1 MKKILFLILSFLS
14 LSLQA
19 QQVIPLVSNQDFHAG
34 SYTLPD
40 YFTLSAPVHLKA
52 TAQAFLDALA
62 EHTHLSGAVQDRRG
76 HIQFISSPMS
86 AGQYSLEI
94 KQKGI
99 KILAGD
105 TEGFNHGLAT
115 LHQLLLQG
123 QTLQQQTITD
133 CPRFGYRGLM
143 IDCSRHFWTIA
154 ELEKTIDAM
163 QLFKLNKLHLHLTDN
178 QGWRFEVRKYPQL
191 TQKGTYFWDYPA
203 LSGKYYKQ
211 KELKH
216 LVEYAAVRGIQI
228 IPEIDMPGHML
239 SLLAA
244 FPELSCTEAEF
255 EPFPNERD
263 GLFRKNTWMNMV
275 CMGNPRTYEIL
286 EDIIQ
291 ELCEVFPSEDIHLG
305 GDEVST
311 KLWETCPKCL
321 ELMHQHH
328 LTQPIE
334 LQDMFTRW
342 CHDQLQKRGRTL
354 YGWDE
359 INSRGAAQQGDV
371 LSIWHNDEQTLQRA
385 LSAGLQVVLCPG
397 DPCYFDYS
405 YAKNPTRKVY
415 EWEPLQHAQVL
426 GAQANLWTEYVANQ
440 QDVEKMLYP
449 RLCAL
454 AENLWS
460 APEKKNWHD
469 FYQRL
474 HAFPFAQVD
483 IHAWAGEQET
493 DQWFDTRKYQKPVLP
508 AGTHV
513 ETNIYHVAGYNP
525 EFALDG
531 NYDTFF
537 QNGWGTDSSEY
548 FKVWYD
554 DPQPIT
560 KINVICDESKD
571 YLQYADL
578 YVSEDDSVFTLAG
591 KSDDRGH
598 FTVQLDGRRVKSFKI
613 VPTFP
618 SLSRLVI
625 REIEV
630 EKFDFSVLN
639 WNIWQEGTM
648 IKDGYQ
654 AIVAELVRL
663 KPDFVT
669 FAEVRNYRDDFL
681 ARLCA
686 DLKAL
691 GLTYYSFRSDDSGL
705 ISRYPIVEHNTVFP
719 LKDDHGSVYR
729 LLAQVPD
736 AKGNTHEVTVYCTHL
751 DYLNDTY
758 YEVRGYDG
766 NSWKKMDA
774 PLTDVQEI
782 LRRNDLSQRDEAIK
796 AFITAAQQDKEKG
809 RAVVLGGDFNEPS
822 WQDWTSETKELFD
835 HHGTVVPWPQ
845 TTRLHQAGFADCFR
859 TVYTD
864 PVKYPGITYP
874 CDNPLAPLKEL
885 SWAPESDER
894 ERIDLMF
901 FTPNTLKINSCRVFG
916 PLGDVRQAQ
925 RVPGLGSSYTI
936 RPKGI
941 WPTDHRGLLSVF
953 TFLENLGHTVEGVV
967 DAHGHAGE

>member
-1 MKKILFLILSFLS
+1 MKKLIFSILSLLA

-19 QQVIPLVSNQDFHAG
+19 QQVIPLVSHQELHEG
-34 SYTLPD
+34 TYTLPNH
-40 YFTLSAPVHLKA
+40 FTLSAPKNLKA
-52 TAQAFLDALA
+52 TAQAFLDELA
-62 EHTHLSGAVQDRRG
+62 EQTDIQGEMKDRKGQIQLLLSPLSTGEYR
-76 HIQFISSPMS
+76 
-86 AGQYSLEI
+86 LEI
-94 KQKGI
+94 KQKDI
-99 KILAGD
+99 RILAND

-115 LHQLLLQG
+115 LHQLLLKG
-123 QTLQQQTITD
+123 QTLKQQTITD
-133 CPRFGYRGLM
+133 APRLGYRGLM
-143 IDCSRHFWTIA
+143 IDCSRHFWTVA

-178 QGWRFEVRKYPQL
+178 QGWRFEVQKYPQL
-191 TQKGTYFWDYPA
+191 TEKGTYFWDYPA

-216 LVEYAAVRGIQI
+216 LVEYALTRGIEI
-228 IPEIDMPGHML
+228 IPEVDMPGHML

-244 FPELSCTEAEF
+244 FPELSCVDEEF

-263 GLFRKNTWMNMV
+263 GQYRKNTWMNMV
-275 CMGNPRTYEIL
+275 CMGNPKTYEIL

-291 ELCEVFPSEDIHLG
+291 ELCEVFPSKNIHLG
-305 GDEVST
+305 GDEVSV
-311 KLWETCPKCL
+311 KLWENCPHCL
-321 ELMHQHH
+321 ELMKQHN
-328 LTQPIE
+328 LTKPIE
-334 LQDMFTRW
+334 LQDLFTQW

-359 INSRGAAQQGDV
+359 INSRSAAQKGDV
-371 LSIWHNDEQTLQRA
+371 ISIWHSDPQTLEKA
-385 LSAGLQVVLCPG
+385 INDGLQVVMCPG

-415 EWEPLQHAQVL
+415 EWDPIPTTLKGKEAQIL

-440 QDVEKMLYP
+440 QDLEKMLYP

-454 AENLWS
+454 AEVLWTQPS
-460 APEKKNWHD
+460 QKNWHD
-469 FYQRL
+469 FYQRV
-474 HAFPFAQVD
+474 HAFPFQQLD
-483 IHAWAGEQET
+483 IHSWNQEKET
-493 DQWFDTRKYQKPVLP
+493 DAWFNTALYQKPVLP

-513 ETNIYHVAGYNP
+513 ETNIYNVAGYDP

-531 NYDTFF
+531 DYTTFF
-537 QNGWGTDSSEY
+537 QNGWGTDASEY

-554 DPQPIT
+554 TPQAISQVR
-560 KINVICDESKD
+560 VICDASKD
-571 YLQYADL
+571 YLQYANL
-578 YVSEDDSVFTLAG
+578 YISEDDSTFTLAG
-591 KSDDRGH
+591 KSDDRGN
-598 FTVQLDGRRVKSFKI
+598 FTVNLDGRRIKSFKI

-630 EKFDFSVLN
+630 DKFDFSVLN

-654 AIVAELVRL
+654 AIIEELVRL

-681 ARLCA
+681 ARLCN
-686 DLKAL
+686 DLKAR
-691 GLTYYSFRSDDSGL
+691 GLTYYSFRSDDSGM
-705 ISRYPIVEHNTVFP
+705 ISHYPILEHNTVFP

-736 AKGNTHEVTVYCTHL
+736 AQGKMREVAVYCTHL

-758 YEVRGYDG
+758 YEVRAYDG
-766 NSWKKMDA
+766 STWKKMDA
-774 PLTDVQEI
+774 PLTDVPEI
-782 LRRNDLSQRDEAIK
+782 LRRNDLSQRDEAIM
-796 AFITAAQQDKEKG
+796 AFIQEAKKDMEKG

-822 WQDWTSETKELFD
+822 WQDWTEETKELFD
-835 HHGTVVPWPQ
+835 HHGVIVPWPQ

-859 TVYTD
+859 TIYPD

-874 CDNPLAPLKEL
+874 CDNPIAPMKEL

-901 FTPNTLKINSCRVFG
+901 FTPNTLQVNSCRVFG
-916 PLGDVRQAQ
+916 PLGDVKRAQ
-925 RVPGLGSSYTI
+925 RVPGMGQAYTI
-936 RPKGI
+936 TPKGI
-941 WPTDHRGLLSVF
+941 WPTDHRGILS
-953 TFLENLGHTVEGVV
+953 TFMFLDLGSTK
-967 DAHGHAGE
+967 